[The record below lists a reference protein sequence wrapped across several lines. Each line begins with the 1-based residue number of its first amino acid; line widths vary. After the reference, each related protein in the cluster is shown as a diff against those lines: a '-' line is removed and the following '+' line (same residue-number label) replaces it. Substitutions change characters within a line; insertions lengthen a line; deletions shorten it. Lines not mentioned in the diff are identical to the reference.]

1 MSEDKE
7 IQFNSFE
14 TGSSEGDDKPVMPV
28 RRHFDESTM
37 KEIDNPYQ
45 SVHTDEG
52 KAENPSVEAAG
63 VKSEESNI
71 QKAEAPVSPASPASA
86 DKKAVR
92 RSGSGLRRLVLIVAI
107 LVFIGS
113 AAVIVKF
120 FVDKQQH
127 IRNNEDMANK
137 VEQLEDNT
145 AVGADGIFEKYRDLY
160 NQNHDFVGW
169 IKIPN
174 TTINHP
180 VVKAPDNDYYLRRNF
195 TGSHDRRGT
204 VFMDYRDHVDVLC
217 KNTILYGH
225 NNLDS
230 TMFSDLDNYK
240 NIEFYKT
247 APVIEFNTIYHNYK
261 WKIISVFYTN
271 AEDKDDND
279 YALNYIYPFMTD
291 ESFEKYV
298 YEITV
303 RSLYFPDVDVVKT
316 DKILTLS
323 TCTRDMD
330 IKGQGETNARFVI
343 VARMVRDGESDE
355 VNVNAVVK
363 NPQPRYPQI
372 WYDKYGQVNPYKDA
386 ERWFPEGVEY

>member
-1 MSEDKE
+1 MYEDKE
-7 IQFNSFE
+7 IQFNNFE
-14 TGSSEGDDKPVMPV
+14 IDTPDTESSPEPPKS
-28 RRHFDESTM
+28 RFDESNM

-45 SVHTDEG
+45 NAHADESDGGQTAETANESGESAAQSVTVV
-52 KAENPSVEAAG
+52 P
-63 VKSEESNI
+63 ESGFG
-71 QKAEAPVSPASPASA
+71 SA
-86 DKKAVR
+86 
-92 RSGSGLRRLVLIVAI
+92 LRKIVLVIAI
-107 LVFIGS
+107 LVFLGS

-127 IRNNEDMANK
+127 IKNNEEMASR
-137 VEQLEDNT
+137 VEAVEDDT
-145 AVGADGIFEKYRDLY
+145 AVGADGILEKYRDLY

-180 VVKAPDNDYYLRRNF
+180 VVKAKDNDYYLRRNF
-195 TGSHDRRGT
+195 SGEHDRRGT
-204 VFMDYRDHVDVLC
+204 VFMDYRDHIDFLC

-240 NIEFYKT
+240 SLAFYKT

-271 AEDKDDND
+271 ADDKDDND

-291 ESFEKYV
+291 ESFESYIV
-298 YEITV
+298 EITT
-303 RSLYFPDVDVVKT
+303 RSLYFPDVEVVKT
-316 DKILTLS
+316 DRILTLS

-343 VARMVRDGESDE
+343 VARMVRDGESEE
-355 VNVNAVVK
+355 VNVDGAYI
-363 NPQPRYPQI
+363 NPQPKYPQI
-372 WYDKYGQVNPYKDA
+372 WYDKYGQNNPYINA
-386 ERWFPEGVEY
+386 ERWYPEGVEY